1 MNKLFVLCLC
11 ASMCFSQYTQAQ
23 NSSWEFGIF
32 GGWSNY
38 SGDLQ
43 QNQYERDEMQSAY
56 GAFIR
61 HNFNDYIAL
70 KAQVLKGS
78 ITGSDSD
85 YSSLLIARERNLH
98 FRSDIY
104 EAGLQAEISFM
115 KFGENNTKV
124 AAPYLLAG
132 ISVFHFNPQAQFE
145 GEWYDLQPYGTE
157 GQGMAAHPEKKKYE
171 LTQFAIPMGVGFNI
185 ALGEKARLGF
195 EMGFRKTFTDYLDDV
210 SGQYPDV
217 ESLKNENEMAGI
229 FSYRAG
235 EITDEEM
242 PNPMGHQRGTRAG
255 NDTYG
260 FGGVSLSFVF

>member
-1 MNKLFVLCLC
+1 MNKLFLLCLC
-11 ASMCFSQYTQAQ
+11 AGMCFSQYSQAQ

-43 QNQYERDEMQSAY
+43 QNQYERDEMQPAY

-61 HNFNDYIAL
+61 HSFNDYIAF

-78 ITGSDSD
+78 ITGADSN
-85 YSSLLIARERNLH
+85 YSSLLVAKERNLH

-104 EAGLQAEISFM
+104 EAGLQLEVSFM
-115 KFGENNTKV
+115 KFGENNAKI

-132 ISVFHFNPQAQFE
+132 IAIFHFNPQAKFE
-145 GEWYDLQPYGTE
+145 GDWYDLQPFGTE
-157 GQGMAAHPEKKKYE
+157 GQGMLTHPEKKKYA
-171 LTQFAIPMGVGFNI
+171 LTQFAIPLGLGFNI

-217 ESLKNENEMAGI
+217 ESLKSENEMAGI

-235 EITDEEM
+235 EVTGDEM
-242 PNPMGHQRGTRAG
+242 PNPLGNERGTRAG

-260 FGGVSLSFVF
+260 FGGICLSFVF